1 MKERTLKVEQIYID
15 TLWENIND
23 TVQWLESI
31 GYTQLAEDLLQAV
44 ADVVPMDED

>member
-23 TVQWLESI
+23 TVQLLESI
-31 GYTQLAEDLLQAV
+31 GYTQLAEDLLQSG